1 MRISMR
7 EIVFDTETTGLDPK
21 NGDRVVEIGCV
32 ELVNHFPTGRKFHRY
47 LNPERSMS
55 IDAARVHGL
64 DDAFLRD
71 KPLFAAIAAELLE
84 FVGDARLIAHNAQF
98 DLDFLNLELSRT
110 GHPSVAADR
119 IIDSLMLARR
129 RHPAGPNSLD
139 ALCARYQIDLSRRT
153 LHGALLDA
161 ELLAEVYIELIGGRQ
176 ASLVLGDAMEGTG
189 LAIAARSEINIAP
202 RAEPRLFRVTADEME
217 AHRQRI
223 ARLGPNAIWLEYLA
237 RATPVLVAASS
248 IDLSQSSGPAPA

>member
-1 MRISMR
+1 MR
-7 EIVFDTETTGLDPK
+7 EIVFDTETTGLDPR

-32 ELVNHFPTGRKFHRY
+32 ELINHIPTGRTFHRY
-47 LNPERSMS
+47 LNPERGMS

-64 DDAFLRD
+64 DDAFLKD
-71 KPLFAAIAAELLE
+71 KPLFAAIAGELME
-84 FVGDARLIAHNAQF
+84 FVGEANLIAHNAQF
-98 DLDFLNLELSRT
+98 DLDFLNLELGLAGQPT
-110 GHPSVAADR
+110 LAADR
-119 IIDSLMLARR
+119 IVDTLMLARR

-176 ASLVLGDAMEGTG
+176 ASLILGDATEETA
-189 LAIAARSEINIAP
+189 LAAATRSEIEIAP
-202 RAEPRLFRVTADEME
+202 RPEPRPFRVSAAEIE

-223 ARLGPNAIWLEYLA
+223 ARLGPNAIWLDYLA
-237 RATPVLVAASS
+237 RATPGPVLEAAGSS
-248 IDLSQSSGPAPA
+248 LAGAQT

>member
-1 MRISMR
+1 MR
-7 EIVFDTETTGLDPK
+7 EIVFDTETTGLDPR

-32 ELVNHFPTGRKFHRY
+32 ELVNHFPTGRTFHRY
-47 LNPERSMS
+47 LNPERPMS

-71 KPLFAAIAAELLE
+71 KPLFPAVAAELIE

-98 DLDFLNLELSRT
+98 DLDFLNLELTRC
-110 GHPSVAADR
+110 GHQPVGADR
-119 IIDSLMLARR
+119 IVDSLMLARR

-161 ELLAEVYIELIGGRQ
+161 QLLAEVYIELIGGRQ
-176 ASLVLGDAMEGTG
+176 ASLILGDSMEGAS
-189 LAIAARSEINIAP
+189 LAVATRSEIQIAP
-202 RAEPRLFRVTADEME
+202 RPEPRLFRVSAEEME
-217 AHRQRI
+217 AHRLRL
-223 ARLGPNAIWLEYLA
+223 ARLGQNAIWLEYLA
-237 RATPVLVAASS
+237 RAAHAPVAGIAF
-248 IDLSQSSGPAPA
+248 APSPSPGETLA